1 MRKERKNNMDNEE
14 AKKVDRNDLID
25 EILSILFDYLIKEN
39 KKKDKFIKQLWNEKI
54 RGDKNE
60 NTK

>member
-1 MRKERKNNMDNEE
+1 MNNEE
-14 AKKVDRNDLID
+14 AKKVKPNDLID

-39 KKKDKFIKQLWNEKI
+39 KKKDKFIKQLWNEKT

-60 NTK
+60 